1 LVTLLA
7 WGWLS
12 LLCLPTSWAAPPVPA
27 LFDAR
32 PAGVR
37 ALAPGAPSSATV
49 RRRAATPRLDVLVH
63 ADGSPALAA
72 GDRAELNLFDD
83 ARFSMTVADV
93 ARHAG
98 GLTWSGALDGVDLGH
113 AILSLYD
120 GALVGQVSMPGAV
133 YRIGHASDGTPVV
146 EQVDPGALPPEGPPR
161 EAPAPDPGTRDGE

>member
-1 LVTLLA
+1 QAPRRRPALGTRRVLIRRLPRAAGAGQHTMTRGALVTLLA

-12 LLCLPTSWAAPPVPA
+12 MLCLPTSWAAPPVPA

-37 ALAPGAPSSATV
+37 ALAPRTSPTATI

-72 GDRAELNLFDD
+72 GDRVELNLFDD
-83 ARFSMTVADV
+83 ARFSMAVADV

-120 GALVGQVSMPGAV
+120 GALV
-133 YRIGHASDGTPVV
+133 
-146 EQVDPGALPPEGPPR
+146 
-161 EAPAPDPGTRDGE
+161 